1 MESAQFRQVTKAYLA
16 QYDDS
21 DEWLKLQQALFRIE
35 NIVLNKHMDYRK
47 LVQTK
52 YLVQQGR
59 WSELHIDEN
68 KCVNNLLERLHNTT
82 ASMS

>member
-52 YLVQQGR
+52 ALVQQGR
-59 WSELHIDEN
+59 RSELPIDETGYL
-68 KCVNNLLERLHNTT
+68 KRVLERLMHLYPWV
-82 ASMS
+82 M